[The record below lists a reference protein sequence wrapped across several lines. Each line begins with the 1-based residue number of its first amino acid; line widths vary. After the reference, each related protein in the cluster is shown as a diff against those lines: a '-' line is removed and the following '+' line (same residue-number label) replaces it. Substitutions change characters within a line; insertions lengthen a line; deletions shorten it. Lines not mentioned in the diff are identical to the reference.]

1 MEVKRNAVEEKI
13 NKKKANRAVFSE
25 VYQRQ
30 LRDAGFDFS
39 AEETIRIMNIFLY
52 VLSEFLRNKFTV
64 SFQHVGAF
72 HLKKYKGKFL
82 NDITTGER
90 RYKPEYEKV
99 KFDASHDFGA
109 NSRKI
114 LSGGRSV

>member
-1 MEVKRNAVEEKI
+1 MGVKKNAVEEKI
-13 NKKKANRAVFSE
+13 KKKSANKAVFCE

-39 AEETIRIMNIFLY
+39 AEETIRIINIFLY
-52 VLSEFLRNKFTV
+52 VLSEFLRNKFIV
-64 SFQHVGAF
+64 SFQHVGSF
-72 HLKKYKGKFL
+72 HLKKYSGKFL

-90 RYKPEYEKV
+90 KYKPEYEKV
-99 KFDASHDFGA
+99 KFTSSRDFGL

-114 LSGGRSV
+114 LSGGRSS